1 MSLIALTILKLFK
14 GTVWLYLFKKAFT
27 VCIGTC
33 SWLPIFL
40 RSIWCNCERRN
51 IILLHTIKDIDVTL
65 PTCQY
70 INITEGPSSR
80 RCQTKR
86 KETWYH
92 DMSPLKTK
100 FAMWSSVPEF
110 TYIKE
115 IRNVRNKTVQV
126 TSDKY
131 AAWPPFLI
139 VNHWNLLSINL
150 RILNIFNQKR
160 NHEKLKH
167 ITKLKVGPYHKN
179 AD

>member
-14 GTVWLYLFKKAFT
+14 ETVWLYLFKKAFT

-51 IILLHTIKDIDVTL
+51 IVLLHTIKDIDVTL

-92 DMSPLKTK
+92 DMS
-100 FAMWSSVPEF
+100 
-110 TYIKE
+110 YIKE

-167 ITKLKVGPYHKN
+167 ITKLKVRPYHKN

>member
-14 GTVWLYLFKKAFT
+14 ETVWLYLFKKAFT

-51 IILLHTIKDIDVTL
+51 IVLLHTIKDIDVTL

-80 RCQTKR
+80 RCQTKI

-92 DMSPLKTK
+92 DMS
-100 FAMWSSVPEF
+100 
-110 TYIKE
+110 YIKE

-167 ITKLKVGPYHKN
+167 ITKLKVRPYHKN